1 MSKSLSGEE
10 WKILHRR
17 NARIKAQVPIA
28 KSEDLANCYRFCCK
42 VNARGERGKIV
53 MWAVALLLIF
63 RSWATPCR
71 KGSNWK
77 D

>member
-28 KSEDLANCYRFCCK
+28 KPEDLANCYRFCCK

-53 MWAVALLLIF
+53 MWV
-63 RSWATPCR
+63 
-71 KGSNWK
+71 GSGPASHLQK
-77 D
+77 LGYTL